1 MPGSHERVVQAIID
15 GRSSTCGSVIYPYED
30 CGEPPLVA
38 RCCGHRHGPVC
49 QQGKAE
55 SWLARQLERPL
66 PPHDFRL
73 TFTVPQALR
82 DFLAQPPR
90 VGDGALFDASSEAIK
105 TLAADEKPL
114 GADLPGFF
122 GVWPTWGRQLPYPP
136 PIHDVVPGGGFSSN
150 GQGRSA
156 ERGFFLPVQALS
168 PIFRAKFRDAM
179 AAASWLESI
188 DAQVWTVDW
197 NVNGQA
203 VGDAQASLLDLSREV
218 FKGAISEGRIV
229 RADESEGVFRYR
241 KVKSSRERKLTL
253 SPTEFIRRFLP
264 HVLPTGFMKG
274 RDFGFLSP
282 SCSIPLDEGKARIE
296 LAHGFQ
302 VRGAPEAPLP
312 TAGSEK
318 PGAYRCPHGSGALR
332 WYSVR
337 LPRPRGSR
345 ELAQVSRPVSA
356 VAATPA
362 PKGSG

>member
-1 MPGSHERVVQAIID
+1 MTSCPAAAS
-15 GRSSTCGSVIYPYED
+15 
-30 CGEPPLVA
+30 
-38 RCCGHRHGPVC
+38 
-49 QQGKAE
+49 
-55 SWLARQLERPL
+55 RP
-66 PPHDFRL
+66 
-73 TFTVPQALR
+73 TVK
-82 DFLAQPPR
+82 
-90 VGDGALFDASSEAIK
+90 GGAL
-105 TLAADEKPL
+105 
-114 GADLPGFF
+114 
-122 GVWPTWGRQLPYPP
+122 
-136 PIHDVVPGGGFSSN
+136 N
-150 GQGRSA
+150 G
-156 ERGFFLPVQALS
+156 GFFLPVRALS